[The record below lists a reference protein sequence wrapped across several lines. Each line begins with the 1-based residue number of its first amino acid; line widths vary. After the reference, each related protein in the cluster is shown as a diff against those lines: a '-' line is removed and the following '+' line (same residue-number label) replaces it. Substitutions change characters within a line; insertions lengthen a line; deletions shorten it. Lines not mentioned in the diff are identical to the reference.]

1 MTNSLFLWLL
11 LPLIIYILYATIS
24 SVPAGKSRRNV
35 AILIIGALICLMC
48 MHPFSQMVLVWGI
61 GGFFH

>member
-1 MTNSLFLWLL
+1 MTFWIVSLLAA
-11 LPLIIYILYATIS
+11 YILYATIS

-48 MHPFSQMVLVWGI
+48 MHPFSQMMLVWGI